1 MKNILLEKFDTV
13 PFSQINDED
22 FLPAIKELIKLKKDE
37 IDNIVS
43 NQEKPNFKNT
53 IEALENSGDQLER
66 VTLLFSNLNS
76 AETNDNIQQIAKEIK
91 PLLAELSNDI
101 ILNEDLFD
109 RIKIVYDQRSNLKLS
124 PEETTLLN
132 NIYKDFFRNGAN
144 LSSSDKKILRT
155 LDKEIKKI

>member
-132 NIYKDFFRNGAN
+132 NIYKDFFEN
-144 LSSSDKKILRT
+144 IP
-155 LDKEIKKI
+155 

>member
-109 RIKIVYDQRSNLKLS
+109 RRLTKLS
-124 PEETTLLN
+124 
-132 NIYKDFFRNGAN
+132 Y
-144 LSSSDKKILRT
+144 SSKL
-155 LDKEIKKI
+155 